1 MEDLIREA
9 VETIKKVIEEKD
21 IAVLKIL
28 LFGSRAR
35 GDFNVDSDWDFF
47 VVIGDEISRE
57 ERLDITVEIKRK
69 LAKLRIPNDII
80 IASASEVEKRSED
93 LGDIIYYALKEGI
106 EV

>member
-1 MEDLIREA
+1 MEDLIKEA

-57 ERLDITVEIKRK
+57 EKVDITVEIKRK
-69 LAKLRIPNDII
+69 LVKLRIPNDII
-80 IASASEVEKRSED
+80 IASVSEVEKRSED
-93 LGDIIYYALKEGI
+93 LGDIVYYALKEGI

>member
-80 IASASEVEKRSED
+80 IVSASEVEKRSED

>member
-9 VETIKKVIEEKD
+9 VETIKKVIEEID